1 MQTHSDIGLMN
12 ARQHVTKSAN
22 HLQSIGRFI
31 ALFLVVT
38 PHEQLQKSVLVV
50 VLFLAWSLIENVR

>member
-1 MQTHSDIGLMN
+1 MN
-12 ARQHVTKSAN
+12 LESCPLFFQC
-22 HLQSIGRFI
+22 IGRFI